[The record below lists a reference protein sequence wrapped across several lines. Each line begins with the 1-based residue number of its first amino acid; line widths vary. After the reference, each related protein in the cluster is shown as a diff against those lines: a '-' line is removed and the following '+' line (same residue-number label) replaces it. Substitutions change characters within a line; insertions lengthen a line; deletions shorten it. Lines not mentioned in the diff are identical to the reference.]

1 MQLRARPGGAVTAR
15 RAETGETGPFAIFAL
30 LLALYL
36 VAHHV
41 YLFHGLGIGQA
52 GLTLLV
58 LPAAFLL
65 ALWPRNLALFVF
77 AVGLHI
83 FQTLMTLPTGSN
95 HTIMS
100 LFLMTGLVIAY
111 LHTAVA
117 TRAVVVGVERFYDA
131 FAPLGRW
138 LLIIMY
144 FYGTLHKVNTDF
156 LNPVT
161 SCAVAMWRRYHFPEY
176 IAETQT
182 IHALTMYGT
191 LMVEATA
198 IAMLL
203 TRRFRW
209 CGIVL
214 GVGFHGFLG
223 FLPPG
228 RIVAY
233 SVLSILLHSLFL
245 PKDSL
250 DRFKA
255 GPVGRRLCPLLATLR
270 WRVVFCLSGVLALI
284 NLPREASW
292 GIFLL
297 AVLAYVVAYGR
308 EPDEAEAR
316 PRPWLVSPV
325 LALNALAVLF
335 FLNGASPYLGFK
347 TGQTISMFSNL
358 ITEGGRSNHLFVPNI
373 RLFDHQYRIV
383 DDIETDQPSLAR
395 WHREGY
401 RLIEYQVLDFLERSP
416 GTRATFVIDG
426 QTYRHSPEK
435 PLAQVTALPPRWL
448 RSLMVFKPV
457 VLESPRR
464 CDPY

>member
-1 MQLRARPGGAVTAR
+1 MELRARPGGAVTAR

-36 VAHHV
+36 VAHHA

-77 AVGLHI
+77 AIGVHI
-83 FQTLMTLPTGSN
+83 FQTLMMLPIGSN

-100 LFLMTGLVIAY
+100 LFLMAGLVIAY
-111 LHTAVA
+111 LHTAFA
-117 TRAVVVGVERFYDA
+117 TRAVVVGAERFYDA

-144 FYGTLHKVNTDF
+144 FYGTLHKVNADF

-161 SCAVAMWRRYHFPEY
+161 SCSVAMWRRYRFPEF
-176 IAETQT
+176 IAESQT

-191 LMVEATA
+191 LAVEATA

-209 CGIVL
+209 WGIVL
-214 GVGFHGFLG
+214 GVSFHGFLG

-245 PKDSL
+245 PKSSL
-250 DRFKA
+250 ERFKA
-255 GPVGRRLCPLLATLR
+255 GLVGRRLCPLLATLR
-270 WRVVFCLSGVLALI
+270 WRVVFGLSGVLAVI
-284 NLPREASW
+284 NLPRQASW

-297 AVLAYVVAYGR
+297 LVLGYVVAYGR

-325 LALNALAVLF
+325 LALNALAALF

-373 RLFDHQYRIV
+373 RLFDYQYRIV
-383 DDIETDQPSLAR
+383 DHIETDQPGLASLHAR
-395 WHREGY
+395 GY
-401 RLIEYQVLDFLERSP
+401 KLVEYQVLDFLERSP
-416 GTRATFVIDG
+416 GASATFTVG
-426 QTYRHSPEK
+426 GATYRHSPQEVL
-435 PLAQVTALPPRWL
+435 PAVTALPPRWM
-448 RSLMVFKPV
+448 RSLMIFKPV
-457 VLESPRR
+457 VLDSPRM